1 MITTPLWW
9 LFLLTGPV
17 IYWLLPPRLR
27 PGALAAGSLA
37 LLATYAPIGIAIM
50 SVVGILVYAAYRPA
64 AASGGLLSR
73 AGRSRLLVWGVFLYF
88 ALGKGLPQLLDALT
102 GGQSAFA
109 LTVPLGLSYFSFRL
123 LHYSL
128 EMRRGGLPAHRFDDF
143 VSWLMFA
150 PIFAAG
156 PIERFEH
163 FLAHRET
170 RFHCH
175 MAGEGLLRIGEGL
188 VKKFVLAAAVMALI
202 NRYHPLGVTGL
213 VEQLDQ
219 ASPLHVWGFL
229 GLMLLYVYLDF
240 SAYSDIAIG
249 SGRMFGLKIM
259 ENFNFPFLS
268 TSLNTFWQRWHMTL
282 AAFVRHYVYL
292 PVIGLTRNPYLA
304 GIATFAAMG
313 LWHEFWPWHWLLWGL
328 WHGLGLSV
336 LLWWSRWRMKRKIRL
351 ADMIALRLT
360 GWAGTMA
367 WVILGGAFTSGYGKL
382 PLSDSF
388 RIIAAAFGIS

>member
-9 LFLLTGPV
+9 LFLLLGPV
-17 IYWLLPPRLR
+17 AYWLMPVRMR
-27 PGALAAGSLA
+27 AGALAISSLA
-37 LLATYAPIGIAIM
+37 LLASYAPIGVAIM
-50 SVVGILVYAAYRPA
+50 VAIGVLVFTAYRATPDET
-64 AASGGLLSR
+64 GLL
-73 AGRSRLLVWGVFLYF
+73 AQLGRSRLLVWGLFLYF
-88 ALGKGLPQLLDALT
+88 FMGKGLPQLAAALA
-102 GGQSAFA
+102 GDQSAFS
-109 LTVPLGLSYFSFRL
+109 LSVPLGLSYFSFRL
-123 LHYSL
+123 LHYAL

-143 VSWLMFA
+143 AAWLMFA

-170 RFHCH
+170 RFSPQ
-175 MAGEGLLRIGEGL
+175 MTGEGVLRIGEGL

-202 NRYHPLGVTGL
+202 NRYYPMGVIGL
-213 VEQLDQ
+213 VEQLDR
-219 ASPLHVWGFL
+219 ASPIDVWRFL
-229 GLMLLYVYLDF
+229 ALMLLYTYLDF

-249 SGRMFGLKIM
+249 SGRLFGLKIM
-259 ENFNFPFLS
+259 ENFNFPLLA
-268 TSLNTFWQRWHMTL
+268 TSLNAFWQRWHMTL

-328 WHGLGLSV
+328 WHGLGMAA
-336 LLWWSRWRMKRKIRL
+336 LLWWARWRMKARVRL
-351 ADMIALRLT
+351 PDTMALRLS

-367 WVILGGAFTSGYGKL
+367 WVMLGGAFTAGYGKL
-382 PLSDSF
+382 PIGDSF
-388 RIIAAAFGIS
+388 RILAAAFGLS